1 MKFKLLLL
9 FLLITS
15 FFSCLD
21 LDVIQGNPLN
31 NHNTI
36 PFKVI
41 DHQGQSIDT
50 ANMNQ
55 DIFLLTFVFTE
66 CSNVCPIVTCHIKQS
81 LILNDSEEETPVILI
96 SVDPENDTEE
106 AVYNFIEKWELTSN
120 WSYITGNKNSL
131 EPIWKNYFI
140 NPINTHPMEK
150 LSKNLAAKN
159 RIIHTSPVYIFNKNG
174 SAKGVHNSPI
184 DPEKLVSDMKI
195 LSKE

>member
-1 MKFKLLLL
+1 
-9 FLLITS
+9 
-15 FFSCLD
+15 
-21 LDVIQGNPLN
+21 
-31 NHNTI
+31 
-36 PFKVI
+36 
-41 DHQGQSIDT
+41 
-50 ANMNQ
+50 MNQ

-66 CSNVCPIVTCHIKQS
+66 CSNVCPIVTSQIKQS
-81 LILNDSEEETPVILI
+81 LILNDSEKETPVILI

-174 SAKGVHNSPI
+174 SAKVVHNSPI